1 MQALPIRIPVMIFP
15 AARSLRPPTQK
26 RAISVC
32 NRLADNLIYLPNH
45 WSVTNL
51 LNVITCVTSGRL
63 LKN

>member
-1 MQALPIRIPVMIFP
+1 MQALPIRISAMIFP

-26 RAISVC
+26 QAISVF

-45 WSVTNL
+45 CSVTNL

-63 LKN
+63 LKK